1 MNLAK
6 IQATPWV
13 AHVLRAIT
21 RFNRRMGNHIAA
33 SITYFTVLSMIPVIA
48 LAFSILSLLLT
59 HTRPDLLDAVKKA
72 IEQTLAPGGGDLSVS
87 EIIDTSLATTG
98 SGWTLA
104 VTMITALWAG
114 TGWIGNLRRGVRA
127 EWEPDFDMAN
137 DNRGFFWSK
146 LEDALTFFGLLITLG
161 LTIATSQFGSLAAEW
176 IAGVTHLESI
186 RGHEVFMI
194 LAAIVASTIAG
205 WILFMFLF
213 TALPKGRRNWPA
225 IMRGSL
231 VAGFLFGLLQ
241 IVAGYLVK
249 AFSSNRA
256 VQAFGSVIIIM
267 LVFNL
272 MARLILLIS
281 AWTATSN
288 QPAVAWEWN
297 DCDQPLV
304 GDPEVWTVPG
314 HWDAAFISRAQK
326 QQEKRLREEAKQRG
340 EKPEPTSS
348 ALTRSALH
356 SDVRMVAGESGLAST
371 VRVTIG
377 TAPRPQMNQL
387 RSAAQQIMVAPN
399 VAMRTQANDAIWF
412 AELPRYDIRLHG
424 AARKPTTHEGKARAK
439 KVGGVL
445 GAGAAAASAIMSIF
459 NR

>member
-127 EWEPDFDMAN
+127 EWEPDFDMVN

-161 LTIATSQFGSLAAEW
+161 LTIATSQLSL
-176 IAGVTHLESI
+176 IHI
-186 RGHEVFMI
+186 
-194 LAAIVASTIAG
+194 
-205 WILFMFLF
+205 
-213 TALPKGRRNWPA
+213 
-225 IMRGSL
+225 
-231 VAGFLFGLLQ
+231 
-241 IVAGYLVK
+241 
-249 AFSSNRA
+249 
-256 VQAFGSVIIIM
+256 
-267 LVFNL
+267 
-272 MARLILLIS
+272 
-281 AWTATSN
+281 
-288 QPAVAWEWN
+288 
-297 DCDQPLV
+297 
-304 GDPEVWTVPG
+304 
-314 HWDAAFISRAQK
+314 
-326 QQEKRLREEAKQRG
+326 
-340 EKPEPTSS
+340 
-348 ALTRSALH
+348 
-356 SDVRMVAGESGLAST
+356 
-371 VRVTIG
+371 
-377 TAPRPQMNQL
+377 
-387 RSAAQQIMVAPN
+387 
-399 VAMRTQANDAIWF
+399 
-412 AELPRYDIRLHG
+412 
-424 AARKPTTHEGKARAK
+424 
-439 KVGGVL
+439 
-445 GAGAAAASAIMSIF
+445 
-459 NR
+459 

>member
-1 MNLAK
+1 M
-6 IQATPWV
+6 
-13 AHVLRAIT
+13 
-21 RFNRRMGNHIAA
+21 
-33 SITYFTVLSMIPVIA
+33 
-48 LAFSILSLLLT
+48 
-59 HTRPDLLDAVKKA
+59 
-72 IEQTLAPGGGDLSVS
+72 
-87 EIIDTSLATTG
+87 
-98 SGWTLA
+98 
-104 VTMITALWAG
+104 WAG

-127 EWEPDFDMAN
+127 EWEPDFDMVN

-176 IAGVTHLESI
+176 IAGVTHLGSI

-241 IVAGYLVK
+241 IGAGYLVK

-314 HWDAAFISRAQK
+314 TGTQHSSVALRNSR
-326 QQEKRLREEAKQRG
+326 RSDCVRRPSRG
-340 EKPEPTSS
+340 GRSLSQPPRRSPDPPCTPTYAWSPVNQDW
-348 ALTRSALH
+348 R
-356 SDVRMVAGESGLAST
+356 
-371 VRVTIG
+371 
-377 TAPRPQMNQL
+377 RPC
-387 RSAAQQIMVAPN
+387 V
-399 VAMRTQANDAIWF
+399 
-412 AELPRYDIRLHG
+412 
-424 AARKPTTHEGKARAK
+424 
-439 KVGGVL
+439 
-445 GAGAAAASAIMSIF
+445 
-459 NR
+459 